1 MSHPC
6 AGHMATCDHCFCCDV
21 LGICCATIPA
31 EARARLEAGVAPPPD
46 PLYAAVL
53 ADAKTIVTL
62 AELVRRE
69 ARQPKALS
77 APARLSLPSGQV
89 AEPDPTNSLK
99 EAVRVCATRITR

>member
-1 MSHPC
+1 
-6 AGHMATCDHCFCCDV
+6 MATCDHCFCCDV

-31 EARARLEAGVAPPPD
+31 EVRARLEAAVAPPPD

-69 ARQPKALS
+69 ARQPKALLP
-77 APARLSLPSGQV
+77 PARLSLPSGQV
-89 AEPDPTNSLK
+89 AEPDPTDSRK
-99 EAVRVCATRITR
+99 EAINVPARAIR